1 MGDGCVQYLHRES
14 IYLADELFGRCLS
27 RRHHIIMEKIMSSVA
42 QVRQGLACGLAGARA
57 CCLSCRRNRLAC
69 VVSGSRV
76 RRARGATTLHVHALY
91 LASAPSRPGPM
102 LAVYPERW
110 PYVLVVA
117 RFLFCAYCLR

>member
-1 MGDGCVQYLHRES
+1 MKLVLQ
-14 IYLADELFGRCLS
+14 
-27 RRHHIIMEKIMSSVA
+27 
-42 QVRQGLACGLAGARA
+42 
-57 CCLSCRRNRLAC
+57 LAC